1 MKGPALLRPVLLV
14 HLFMDYTRRSRHPL
28 HIAWPDDSGIASRVS
43 MGYEAFVH
51 DGDCF
56 KATMRM
62 LADAPRM
69 IRRRKELWAR
79 IIEHQKRIDL
89 SIQIVAREKVP
100 NGESVTN
107 HMGRSGLID
116 TEHFF
121 VDRCC
126 RSHDYLLRHPSSTSE
141 RKRTYSRSI
150 TIRSADHL
158 LPPVARRAAAMPIT
172 KR

>member
-14 HLFMDYTRRSRHPL
+14 HLFMDDTRRSRHPL

-56 KATMRM
+56 KATMRV

-89 SIQIVAREKVP
+89 SIQIVAREKNP
-100 NGESVTN
+100 NEQSDTN
-107 HMGRSGLID
+107 HISRSRLI
-116 TEHFF
+116 EAQQVF
-121 VDRCC
+121 VDRCY
-126 RSHDYLLRHPSSTSE
+126 H
-141 RKRTYSRSI
+141 
-150 TIRSADHL
+150 
-158 LPPVARRAAAMPIT
+158 
-172 KR
+172 